1 MKAYHLNK
9 DALTPMSVGVQK
21 EWVLTNGIGGY
32 AGSSVTG
39 AHARKHHGYLIA
51 SLHPPVERFVI
62 LSKINECL
70 IRSSGKKDFTVEQYL
85 AGDGSTDYICHRCIP
100 LLMTG
105 WYILPPKLRN
115 LP

>member
-1 MKAYHLNK
+1 MLDDSFFSPATQTDYTIKEISMKAYHLNK

-70 IRSSGKKDFTVEQYL
+70 IRSSGK
-85 AGDGSTDYICHRCIP
+85 R
-100 LLMTG
+100 
-105 WYILPPKLRN
+105 ILP
-115 LP
+115 

>member
-85 AGDGSTDYICHRCIP
+85 AALLTVKVLNTLIP

>member
-1 MKAYHLNK
+1 
-9 DALTPMSVGVQK
+9 MSVGVQK

-62 LSKINECL
+62 LSK
-70 IRSSGKKDFTVEQYL
+70 
-85 AGDGSTDYICHRCIP
+85 ST
-100 LLMTG
+100 
-105 WYILPPKLRN
+105 N
-115 LP
+115 V

>member
-62 LSKINECL
+62 LL
-70 IRSSGKKDFTVEQYL
+70 PVMAALLTVKVL
-85 AGDGSTDYICHRCIP
+85 NTLIP

>member
-51 SLHPPVERFVI
+51 SLHPPVE
-62 LSKINECL
+62 
-70 IRSSGKKDFTVEQYL
+70 
-85 AGDGSTDYICHRCIP
+85 P

-105 WYILPPKLRN
+105 WYILPPKHRN